1 MYLNGLSYEKMAEQE
16 LNEQQPGTGQIYK
29 KIDAIKKQFT
39 RPQTGSLAK
48 FKSALVKR
56 IHQHEWDCRDLLN

>member
-16 LNEQQPGTGQIYK
+16 LNEQQPETGQTKK
-29 KIDAIKKQFT
+29 KIAAIKKQFT

-48 FKSALVKR
+48 FKSVLERR
-56 IHQHEWDCRDLLN
+56 IQRHEWDCRDLLN

>member
-16 LNEQQPGTGQIYK
+16 LNEEQPETRQTKK

-48 FKSALVKR
+48 FKSALERR
-56 IHQHEWDCRDLLN
+56 IQQHELDCRDLLN